1 MKHQTEIDICS
12 VDECLTC
19 ARSLSVNMYVHIFFL
34 GFLERG
40 IFSLLR
46 MLSLGIG
53 RNEWEM
59 PAVRFPQEEWSLPE
73 NY

>member
-1 MKHQTEIDICS
+1 MKHQTEIDLCKIIVS
-12 VDECLTC
+12 EHVC
-19 ARSLSVNMYVHIFFL
+19 AHFFFL